1 MRAVLSLALL
11 LGASLTGAPV
21 TAMADTG
28 PVIVI
33 PGRPGV
39 PVFING
45 REVSYSV
52 VEGDWG
58 RAKSFTVQPT
68 IYGGWHNYEPPK
80 VGHYYPSA
88 GRMPGYGRYEIEPP
102 ADRVLPK
109 PAAAFHQSWS
119 VESAP
124 PAPQPETN
132 IGVSVYPQAGYPAP
146 FPPRVIPA
154 QPPGPQG
161 GGQRFR

>member
-1 MRAVLSLALL
+1 
-11 LGASLTGAPV
+11 
-21 TAMADTG
+21 MADTG

-58 RAKSFTVQPT
+58 RAKSFSVQPT
-68 IYGGWHNYEPPK
+68 VYGGWHTYEPPT

-109 PAAAFHQSWS
+109 PAAAFHESWS

-124 PAPQPETN
+124 PAPPQQNN

-154 QPPGPQG
+154 QPFAPQN
-161 GGQRFR
+161 GQRLRN